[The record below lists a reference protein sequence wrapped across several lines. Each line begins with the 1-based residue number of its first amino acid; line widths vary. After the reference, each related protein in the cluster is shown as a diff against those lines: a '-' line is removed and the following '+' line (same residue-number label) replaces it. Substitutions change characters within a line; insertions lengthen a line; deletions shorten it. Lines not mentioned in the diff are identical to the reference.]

1 MNEYKIKNQTDI
13 LSQINSELE
22 IEEYMKKNESS
33 DFYDKFSDYFW
44 NLSKVNSLSDSNL
57 IKLSGIEKSY
67 YYQIK
72 KGKRNPGRDKILRLC
87 IGAGLTIQETTH
99 ALEMSECAILYSR
112 NRRDIILSVA
122 INRNLT
128 VIDTNL
134 LLDKYKEKPLQ

>member
-1 MNEYKIKNQTDI
+1 MKEHRINNQTEI
-13 LSQINSELE
+13 LSQIDTELE
-22 IEEYMKKNESS
+22 IEEYIKRANKTDSFNN
-33 DFYDKFSDYFW
+33 FSDYFW
-44 NLSKVNSLSDSNL
+44 SLPEVNAISDSTL

-87 IGAGLTIQETTH
+87 IGAELSLQETIK

-122 INRNLT
+122 INRHLT

-134 LLDKYKEKPLQ
+134 LLDKYKEKPLL

>member
-1 MNEYKIKNQTDI
+1 MNDRRIKNQTEI
-13 LSQINSELE
+13 LSQIDSE
-22 IEEYMKKNESS
+22 IEIEKYMKKANESEY
-33 DFYDKFSDYFW
+33 YDNFSEYFW
-44 NLSKVNSLSDSNL
+44 SLDTVKCQTDSNL

-87 IGAGLTIQETTH
+87 IGAGLTLQETTS

-122 INRNLT
+122 INRHLT

-134 LLDKYKEKPLQ
+134 LLDKYKEKPLM